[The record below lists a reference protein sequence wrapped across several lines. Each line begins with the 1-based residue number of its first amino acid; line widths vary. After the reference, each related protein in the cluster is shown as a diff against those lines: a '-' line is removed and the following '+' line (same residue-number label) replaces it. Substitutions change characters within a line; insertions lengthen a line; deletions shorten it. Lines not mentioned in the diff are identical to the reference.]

1 MLTVILK
8 ERGMSK
14 QQEMVGKIFPTNN
27 GGDCIV
33 VDYNGWDDVTVD
45 VLDYRLN

>member
-1 MLTVILK
+1 
-8 ERGMSK
+8 MSE